1 MNQLKNCIFPEPD
14 IFTNLLKKTMGLIK
28 ICKGQE
34 GVLEVRTAKTTR
46 AKLRDD
52 NKSYLNFKKYIS
64 K

>member
-1 MNQLKNCIFPEPD
+1 MNQIRNCIFHEHD
-14 IFTNLLKKTMGLIK
+14 ILPTLLKITMGLKK
-28 ICKGQE
+28 ICIGQE
-34 GVLEVRTAKTTR
+34 GVLEARTAKTTR